1 MARTMTVNKGGG
13 GASYGE
19 GWKTLTISRA
29 AYGVFNDAKYLD
41 IWFEGYPENFNARI
55 YAKVSNGEEWA
66 IGQVFRFANAG
77 ITGGLEGT
85 DGKMVIKMDDSP
97 IQLQGKQVNAYLYKD
112 GKYSRILKQ
121 FAPTTFTN
129 VAETFSEED
138 VTYWKGKAIKFFEG
152 YVKPKL
158 ENSSDEN
165 TEQAGFVSSNA
176 TTETG
181 STTTNADDVI
191 PF

>member
-29 AYGVFNDAKYLD
+29 AYGVYNDAKYLD
-41 IWFEGYPENFNARI
+41 VWFEGYPDNFNARI
-55 YAKVSNGEEWA
+55 YAKTSNGEEWA

-77 ITGGLEGT
+77 ITGALDGT
-85 DGKMVIKMDDSP
+85 DGKMVIKMDDDP
-97 IQLQGKQVNAYLYKD
+97 AQLKDKHVNVYLYKD

-121 FAPTTFTN
+121 FAPTPFTN
-129 VAETFSEED
+129 DAETFTED
-138 VTYWKGKAIKFFEG
+138 DVEYWKGRAHKYFTDYVQTKLNESNDEG
-152 YVKPKL
+152 
-158 ENSSDEN
+158 SD
-165 TEQAGFVSSNA
+165 FVSSA
-176 TTETG
+176 TTNEETNK
-181 STTTNADDVI
+181 TADADI

>member
-13 GASYGE
+13 VSYGE
-19 GWKTLTISRA
+19 GWQTATISRA
-29 AYGVFNDAKYLD
+29 AYGVFNEAKYLD
-41 IWFEGYPENFNARI
+41 VWFESFPDNFNARI

-77 ITGGLEGT
+77 ITGGLEGP
-85 DGKMVIKMDDSP
+85 DGKVVIKMDDSP
-97 IQLQGKQVNAYLYKD
+97 AQLANKQVNIYLYKD

-121 FAPTTFTN
+121 FVPVPFTN
-129 VAETFSEED
+129 PAETFTDKD
-138 VTYWKGKAIKFFEG
+138 VEYWKGRAERYFTD

-158 ENSSDEN
+158 SQEEGSSD
-165 TEQAGFVSSNA
+165 FVSSVSTDTGTSESTSG
-176 TTETG
+176 TTDEE
-181 STTTNADDVI
+181 I

>member
-1 MARTMTVNKGGG
+1 MARTMTINKGGG
-13 GASYGE
+13 SSYGE

-41 IWFEGYPENFNARI
+41 VWFEDYPENFNARI

-85 DGKMVIKMDDSP
+85 DGKVVIKMDDNP
-97 IQLQGKQVNAYLYKD
+97 GQLAGKQVNVYLYKD

-121 FAPTTFTN
+121 FAPTVFEN
-129 VAETFSEED
+129 VAEKFNEND
-138 VTYWKGKAIKFFEG
+138 VEYWKGRAEKYFTD

-158 ENSSDEN
+158 SEDTGGSDD
-165 TEQAGFVSSNA
+165 FVSS
-176 TTETG
+176 TETKKTEP
-181 STTTNADDVI
+181 SNDEAV

>member
-1 MARTMTVNKGGG
+1 MTVSKGGG
-13 GASYGE
+13 GVSYGE

-41 IWFEGYPENFNARI
+41 VWFEGYPENFNARI

-77 ITGGLEGT
+77 ITGSLEGT
-85 DGKMVIKMDDSP
+85 DGKMVLKMDDNPS
-97 IQLQGKQVNAYLYKD
+97 QLASKEVNVYLYKD

-129 VAETFSEED
+129 QAESFSEDD
-138 VTYWKGKAIKFFEG
+138 VEYWKGRAVKYFKEYVQPKINDSEQEG
-152 YVKPKL
+152 V
-158 ENSSDEN
+158 SSD
-165 TEQAGFVSSNA
+165 FVSSA
-176 TTETG
+176 TTNETVEPL
-181 STTTNADDVI
+181 NEDKI